1 MIKCKYLDDLD
12 IPIDHYFTNF
22 MKDNDPREERW
33 AKQREEYGFDDRE
46 TWNLDKIMIEWIYT
60 RFKMYLE
67 IGGEIINLNTNEIL
81 FSYKGKELTQKKAIE
96 VILNKAEEVLIDDLD
111 SSLFYTKDI
120 MLLLGELIP
129 AMWW

>member
-1 MIKCKYLDDLD
+1 MIKFKYLDELG

-22 MKDNDPREERW
+22 MGDDDPREERW

-67 IGGEIINLNTNEIL
+67 IGGEVVDLNFTEVL
-81 FSYKGKELTQKKAIE
+81 FPYKDKELTQKEAIE
-96 VILNKAEEVLIDDLD
+96 IVLDKAEEVLINDLD
-111 SSLFYTKDI
+111 SSLFYTDEI
-120 MLLLGELIP
+120 MLLLGRLMP